1 MEGLL
6 SFLVIGGLFFL
17 MMRFGC
23 GAHMAHGGHGGHSGH
38 RSHDADNEEKHTDPV
53 CGMEVDVNKGYGK
66 MHDGQLYRFCS
77 RNCLDKFEADPSRYL
92 QSVPGDTGGAS

>member
-17 MMRFGC
+17 MMRHGC
-23 GAHMAHGGHGGHSGH
+23 GAHMGRGGHGGHSHG
-38 RSHDADNEEKHTDPV
+38 ADSEVKATDPV
-53 CGMEVDVNKGYGK
+53 CGMEVDVNQGYGK

-77 RNCLDKFEADPSRYL
+77 RNCLDQFEAEPEKYL
-92 QSVPGDTGGAS
+92 HQVVESTGGEQ